1 MDYTGFIQMLLENM
15 ESPAPSGAKR
25 ILTFVN
31 PRHYDGFQQTW
42 QELKAHHPDWPDLS
56 SSHLLKSVLTPLI
69 GNTKHLDS
77 YKNDILIEEDSL
89 IQVHTLP
96 NKVDQGPGIPYGV
109 KQIQAPKAWSTST
122 GYRVKI
128 GVIDTGADYY
138 HPDLRES
145 LAKGINLLNRHLIPF
160 DDNGHGTHI
169 AGTIAAANSTKGM
182 IGVAPRATIYPVKA
196 FDHNG
201 SAYVSDI
208 IQGIDWCIRNRMN
221 IINMSFGMKTR
232 SKALLDIVNKAYLS
246 GIFIVASSGNDGKRR
261 NIDYPAKYPQT
272 ISVGATDR
280 HRRIAS
286 FSNRGEFID
295 IYAPGDKIIS
305 CWTHGK
311 YHEMSG
317 TSMATSHVSGSIAL
331 LLAQNPDLQIDE
343 IKALLLETAT
353 PLRSKKGQRR
363 STEGL
368 EVNALKLLKEGM
380 KRKPLNSQS

>member
-1 MDYTGFIQMLLENM
+1 MDYTGLIQMLLEDM

-25 ILTFVN
+25 IITFAD
-31 PRHYDGFQQTW
+31 PRHYDAFELTL
-42 QELKAHHPDWPDLS
+42 QELKALHPDWPDLPTS
-56 SSHLLKSVLTPLI
+56 RALKAVLTPLS
-69 GNTKHLDS
+69 GSAKHLDP

-89 IQVHTLP
+89 VQVHTLA
-96 NKVDQGPGIPYGV
+96 NKTSQGPGIPYGV

-122 GYRVKI
+122 GYRIKI

-138 HPDLRES
+138 HPDLRGS
-145 LAKGINLLNRHLIPF
+145 LAKGINLLNRHMLPF

-169 AGTIAAANSTKGM
+169 AGTIAAANSTEGM

-208 IQGIDWCIRNRMN
+208 IQGIDWCIRNRMH

-232 SKALLDIVNKAYLS
+232 SKALLEIVNKAYVS
-246 GIFIVASSGNDGKRR
+246 GISIIASSGNDSKRR

-305 CWTHGK
+305 SWTQGK

-317 TSMATSHVSGSIAL
+317 TSMATSHVSGAIAL
-331 LLAQNPDLQIDE
+331 LLAQNPDLMPDE
-343 IKALLLETAT
+343 IKALLQQTAT
-353 PLRSKKGQRR
+353 PIKSRKGQRR
-363 STEGL
+363 PVEGL

-380 KRKPLNSQS
+380 KKKKSKS

>member
-1 MDYTGFIQMLLENM
+1 MDYTGLIQMLLENM
-15 ESPAPSGAKR
+15 ESPAPSGAKQ

-31 PRHYDGFQQTW
+31 PRQYDAFQQTL
-42 QELKAHHPDWPDLS
+42 QELKARHPDWPDLPTS
-56 SSHLLKSVLTPLI
+56 NLSHSVMTSLS
-69 GNTKHLDS
+69 GSTKYLDA
-77 YKNDILIEEDSL
+77 YKHDILIEDDSL
-89 IQVHTLP
+89 VQVHTLT
-96 NKVDQGPGIPYGV
+96 NKVNPGPGIPYGV

-138 HPDLRES
+138 HPDLRQS
-145 LAKGINLLNRHLIPF
+145 LAKGINLLNRHMMPL

-169 AGTIAAANSTKGM
+169 AGTIAAANGTEGM

-208 IQGIDWCIRNRMN
+208 IQGIDWCIRSRMHV
-221 IINMSFGMKTR
+221 INMSFGMKTR

-246 GIFIVASSGNDGKRR
+246 GISIVASSGNDGKRR

-280 HRRIAS
+280 SRRIAS

-305 CWTHGK
+305 SWTQGK

-317 TSMATSHVSGSIAL
+317 TSMATSHVSGAIAL
-331 LLAQNPDLQIDE
+331 LLAQNPDLQPAD
-343 IKALLLETAT
+343 IKTLLLQTAT
-353 PLRSKKGQRR
+353 PLRSRKGQKR
-363 STEGL
+363 SGEGW

-380 KRKPLNSQS
+380 KRKDSL